1 MSEPAV
7 VAAID
12 FGTSNT
18 KLAFGVDA
26 NEDPITFTEWECAPG
41 GDLVTM
47 APTTILL
54 DETGEVVAY
63 GWDAEQRYGT
73 LEPVDRKSH
82 RLFKHFKMKLHEE
95 KVCMFIIII
104 ISYNI

>member
-18 KLAFGVDA
+18 KLAYGVDDD
-26 NEDPITFTEWECAPG
+26 EDPIPFTEWEGAPG
-41 GDLVTM
+41 GDLVNM

-63 GWDAEQRYGT
+63 GWEAEHKYGT
-73 LEPVDRKSH
+73 LDPVDRNTH

-95 KVCMFIIII
+95 KVCV
-104 ISYNI
+104 

>member
-12 FGTSNT
+12 FGTSYT
-18 KLAFGVDA
+18 KLAYGVDDD
-26 NEDPITFTEWECAPG
+26 EDPIPFTEWECAPVG
-41 GDLVTM
+41 GLVTM

-63 GWDAEQRYGT
+63 GWEAEHKYGT
-73 LEPVDRKSH
+73 LEPEDKNSH

-95 KVCMFIIII
+95 KVCTCK
-104 ISYNI
+104 